1 MWQVVVPWAS
11 SLPLESKKPAFRHPG
26 LTPDMDDAAFAA
38 HQSGFR

>member
-11 SLPLESKKPAFRHPG
+11 SLHWDEKPAFRHPG